1 MVLLVESAGRMLRYH
16 GGMRMRLIGGTLV
29 SKRALGCAVLAL
41 TFGVLE
47 GAGQGFR
54 TEVINDPA
62 LNMKAYN
69 VVIPADWKYQGTLQ
83 AGDSCDDNPTPVIR
97 AYSPDG
103 LSEYRRLPR
112 FDWSWGNAPYA
123 PPQKGDCLP
132 LKNDVPAIEFAK
144 SLAKMQGA
152 KFDGEMP
159 IDAKILQSF
168 KQSVDADNAAIQRQA
183 GQRPFRGDWAAARL
197 EFLNGSFVIEEQLR
211 VAIRC
216 VRTNMPGFSGAAQY
230 FRENCGA
237 DVRVLRAPK
246 GKLDALVTR
255 MDTGITGASADPQW
269 NNAYNAA
276 RQKVINHIVD
286 ENRQRM
292 QAEQAQFAQA
302 QKVRAQQ
309 NSEYQASLQA
319 GYAAH
324 NAQAQQIQG
333 QYADHNGKVMA
344 NMDAAH
350 TPASDWVDY
359 ALDQQTVSGTGGTV
373 KVSSGYSQVWAN
385 SSGQYYLTNNL
396 NTNPNGAMPGE
407 WTQQTQVHGNAKA
420 Y

>member
-1 MVLLVESAGRMLRYH
+1 M
-16 GGMRMRLIGGTLV
+16 
-29 SKRALGCAVLAL
+29 
-41 TFGVLE
+41 
-47 GAGQGFR
+47 
-54 TEVINDPA
+54 
-62 LNMKAYN
+62 
-69 VVIPADWKYQGTLQ
+69 
-83 AGDSCDDNPTPVIR
+83 
-97 AYSPDG
+97 
-103 LSEYRRLPR
+103 
-112 FDWSWGNAPYA
+112 
-123 PPQKGDCLP
+123 
-132 LKNDVPAIEFAK
+132 
-144 SLAKMQGA
+144 
-152 KFDGEMP
+152 
-159 IDAKILQSF
+159 
-168 KQSVDADNAAIQRQA
+168 
-183 GQRPFRGDWAAARL
+183 
-197 EFLNGSFVIEEQLR
+197 
-211 VAIRC
+211 
-216 VRTNMPGFSGAAQY
+216 
-230 FRENCGA
+230 
-237 DVRVLRAPK
+237 
-246 GKLDALVTR
+246 
-255 MDTGITGASADPQW
+255 
-269 NNAYNAA
+269 
-276 RQKVINHIVD
+276 D

-292 QAEQAQFAQA
+292 QAERAQFAQA

-407 WTQQTQVHGNAKA
+407 WTQQTQVHGNGKA